1 MKRLSFDFHTAFL
14 FDNQEISRKQQDGI
28 RR

>member
-1 MKRLSFDFHTAFL
+1 MKRLGFDFHTAFL
-14 FDNQEISRKQQDGI
+14 FDNQEISTKQQDGI